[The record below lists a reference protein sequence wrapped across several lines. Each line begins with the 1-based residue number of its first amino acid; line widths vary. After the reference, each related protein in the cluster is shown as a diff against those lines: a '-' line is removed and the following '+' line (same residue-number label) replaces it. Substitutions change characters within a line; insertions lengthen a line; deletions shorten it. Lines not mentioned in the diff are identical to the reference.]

1 MGLAAQQL
9 CALCS
14 EVVET
19 MNGDVAN
26 EAPVSSTPQG
36 APSPSLED
44 VDSKMYDSVDSSM
57 STSKYTSE
65 NYRRAVGASY
75 VLTMGVSGIVLV
87 ALASSLRDLASAIDK
102 TSVEV
107 SGNDLSVMPV
117 VPQHMSP
124 QSVCRYSPC
133 RCLQQHQ

>member
-1 MGLAAQQL
+1 
-9 CALCS
+9 
-14 EVVET
+14 

-26 EAPVSSTPQG
+26 EAPVSNTPRG
-36 APSPSLED
+36 TCSPSLED

-75 VLTMGVSGIVLV
+75 VLTMGVSGVVLV
-87 ALASSLRDLASAIDK
+87 ALASSLRDLALALDK

-107 SGNDLSVMPV
+107 SGNNVPVMPFV
-117 VPQHMSP
+117 ATDVSAGLY
-124 QSVCRYSPC
+124 V
-133 RCLQQHQ
+133 

>member
-1 MGLAAQQL
+1 
-9 CALCS
+9 
-14 EVVET
+14 

-26 EAPVSSTPQG
+26 EAPVSNAPQD
-36 APSPSLED
+36 APSSSLED

-87 ALASSLRDLASAIDK
+87 ALASSLRDLASALDK

-107 SGNDLSVMPV
+107 SGNGLSVMPFL
-117 VPQHMSP
+117 PQEMPRQSGCSPFVHM
-124 QSVCRYSPC
+124 
-133 RCLQQHQ
+133 